1 MKDLNGFSIRSS
13 YFNSRKKILC
23 IDTIEA
29 KASANVGEIVS
40 DVDAT
45 EKGRIH
51 ELTLSFGGGILVTNT

>member
-13 YFNSRKKILC
+13 YFNSRKKILR
-23 IDTIEA
+23 IDPIEG

-45 EKGRIH
+45 KKGRIH
-51 ELTLSFGGGILVTNT
+51 